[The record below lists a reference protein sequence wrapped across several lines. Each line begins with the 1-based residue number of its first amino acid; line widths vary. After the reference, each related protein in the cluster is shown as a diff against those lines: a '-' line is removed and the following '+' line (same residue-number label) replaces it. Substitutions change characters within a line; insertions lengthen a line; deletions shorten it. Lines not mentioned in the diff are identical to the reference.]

1 MLRSMTLF
9 LIVIAL
15 MGCGG
20 ATAAPTETPTL
31 APVDQPTLLPAAVT
45 TELIA
50 ADTAVPL
57 EINTT
62 AVTGVNQDAGSAET
76 QLMAEGVLTLI
87 ETDTARDLVLIGLDR
102 TIVPV
107 QSLGANDIAAM
118 CSENAMSPN
127 GELAAIYTGGAERG
141 TLHLMR
147 GTSMPQTVAQIEYL
161 ACALG
166 NIAYTSDSARLAYV
180 DYPPAA
186 SRQEFA
192 RGTLRL
198 IDTTSLESVWSAD
211 NVVAFDMAA
220 DGIAYVS
227 FYTNSQEEAD
237 EAAINWY
244 DNSSEREVATLIPN
258 SEDCRF
264 TSASIA
270 RVSSASQTAVVMG
283 QRCDGEAQTRWQF
296 YIVGDDASTTLASSD
311 TQPGDF
317 VAFARN
323 NTLLTSPDGASL
335 YFTVPDGLTA
345 NTVAIAAVDRV
356 GLDVEVVVPRQAIFA
371 TFRGAA
377 NAEPRL
383 SADGRWLG
391 FTLTTPN
398 NENTLYALD
407 LGDRANPPITISA
420 GARGDIISALTFL
433 PDSTRIAYV
442 SGAAEGGDNSLFTLN
457 LSTGT
462 ENRVRRGNFGRR
474 IALSPDGSQIALEE
488 WATATDANGRSFPY
502 RAVRVVSFESSTEMT
517 LFEDTTSEAAD
528 RQSAYPLAWLR
539 AN

>member
-1 MLRSMTLF
+1 MLRSMTLL

-31 APVDQPTLLPAAVT
+31 EPMDQPALMPEALT
-45 TELIA
+45 TELPTA
-50 ADTAVPL
+50 ADAIIAPEISATGITDVNQEVTAVPM
-57 EINTT
+57 
-62 AVTGVNQDAGSAET
+62 
-76 QLMAEGVLTLI
+76 MAEGILSVI
-87 ETDTARDLVLIGLDR
+87 ETDNSRELVLIGIDR
-102 TIVPV
+102 TIIPV
-107 QSLGANDIAAM
+107 MSLSVNDVAAM

-127 GELAAIYTGGAERG
+127 GEIAAVYAGGAERG
-141 TLHLMR
+141 TLHLMH
-147 GTSMPQTVAQIEYL
+147 GTSMPQPVAQLEYL
-161 ACALG
+161 TCVLG
-166 NIAYTSDSARLAYV
+166 NIAYTPDSAGLAYLE
-180 DYPPAA
+180 YPSGA

-198 IDTTSLESVWSAD
+198 IDTTSLGAVWSAD
-211 NVVAFDMAA
+211 NVVAFDMAE

-227 FYTNSQEEAD
+227 FYTNSQNEAD

-244 DNSSEREVATLIPN
+244 DNSSEREIATLIPN

-264 TSASIA
+264 TSASVA
-270 RVSSASQTAVVMG
+270 RVSSAGQTAAVIG
-283 QRCDGEAQTRWQF
+283 QRCDGEPRMRWQF
-296 YIVGDDASTTLASSD
+296 YVIGDDASTTLVSSD

-323 NTLLTSPDGASL
+323 NILLASPNGAVL

-356 GLDVEVVVPRQAIFA
+356 GLNVDVIVPNQAIVP

-391 FTLTTPN
+391 FTLTNPN

-407 LGDRANPPITISA
+407 LEDRANPPITISA
-420 GARGDIISALTFL
+420 GARGDSLSSLAFL
-433 PDSTRIAYV
+433 PDSARIAYV
-442 SGAAEGGDNSLFTLN
+442 SGASEGGDNSLFTLN

-462 ENRVRRGNFGRR
+462 ETRVRRGNFGRH
-474 IALSPDGSQIALEE
+474 IALSPAGDQIALDE
-488 WATATDANGRSFPY
+488 WTTATDANGRTFPY
-502 RAVRVVSFESSTEMT
+502 RAIRVVSFESSTEMT
-517 LFEDTTSEAAD
+517 LFEDTTSEAAV
-528 RQSAYPLAWLR
+528 RQTAYPLAWLGG
-539 AN
+539 